1 MFFYQ
6 EARDECK
13 MTSTMWVI
21 WQAAPSYEGV
31 EEIYTVGKEGAGTA
45 PVHLFCCCTGNT
57 ETQTHTRVHHR

>member
-21 WQAAPSYEGV
+21 WQAAPSYEGLKR
-31 EEIYTVGKEGAGTA
+31 YTVGKEGG
-45 PVHLFCCCTGNT
+45 
-57 ETQTHTRVHHR
+57 QHRFIFLLLYR